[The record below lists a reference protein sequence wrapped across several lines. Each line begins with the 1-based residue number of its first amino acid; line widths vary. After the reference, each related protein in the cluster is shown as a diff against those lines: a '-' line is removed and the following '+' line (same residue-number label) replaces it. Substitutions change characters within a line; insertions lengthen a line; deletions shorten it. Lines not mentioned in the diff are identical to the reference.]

1 MPRPKKRSLSIRGHR
16 TSITLEDAFWQAL
29 HDLADEKQESVPML
43 IARIDDVRGKT
54 TLSAAIRVYL
64 LDHYR
69 AAANLEF
76 TPQKK

>member
-16 TSITLEDAFWQAL
+16 TSITLEDAFWKAL
-29 HDLADEKQESVPML
+29 HDLALEKQESVPTL
-43 IARIDDVRGKT
+43 IARIDDARGKS

-69 AAANLEF
+69 AAASLEF
-76 TPQKK
+76 TQQKK